1 MTPSSKSKAPRPGD
15 NATPRAGSRSA
26 PAPPA
31 AQAAQAAKGFVAI
44 DFGTSNS
51 AVALPGADGS
61 GADHGGVRLVELEPG
76 HPTMPTAVFYRA
88 DTPASQADAERLY
101 GRAAVAAYVEGIDG
115 RLMRSM
121 KSILGSSLLDQ
132 GTDIGAGRSV
142 RYREVVT
149 GYLRRLKALA
159 EAEAGHPLSRV
170 VLGRPVF
177 FVDGDAE
184 RDAQAQAALEAAA
197 HAVGFTEVQFQF
209 EPIAAA
215 LDHESQVTREQLVL
229 VADIGGGTSDFSLV
243 RVGPSRRGRVDR
255 RDDILGNHG
264 VHLAGTDFDRHVELA
279 SILPLLGYRTRR
291 PPVNSKNASEA
302 PREVPSGVYFDL
314 ATWHLINTVYAPG
327 RIAELRSMKSWYA
340 DPRHHVR
347 LMTAVQE
354 RLGHALAAAAEQAK
368 IDVALTGR
376 ADIDLGLLER
386 GLQAGLQETQ
396 AAAAIE
402 ADLERIVQ
410 AAAETAQMAGVTPAA
425 VDVLYFTGGSTGLT
439 PLVDRIAAG
448 FPAAERVRGDRF
460 ASVAQGLG
468 WHARAVYR

>member
-1 MTPSSKSKAPRPGD
+1 MTPTAPRQAQGQ
-15 NATPRAGSRSA
+15 ARS
-26 PAPPA
+26 PVKS
-31 AQAAQAAKGFVAI
+31 QADSHVPGFVAI

-51 AVALPGADGS
+51 AVALPRAGADGL
-61 GADHGGVRLVELEPG
+61 DRGGVRLVELEPG

-88 DTPASQADAERLY
+88 DTPPSQLEAERLY
-101 GRAAVAAYVEGIDG
+101 GRAAVAAYVEGIEG

-149 GYLRRLKALA
+149 GYLRRLKTLA
-159 EAEAGHPLSRV
+159 EAEAGQALSRV

-177 FVDGDAE
+177 FVDGEPE

-197 HAVGFTEVQFQF
+197 RAVGFSEVQFQF

-215 LDHESQVTREQLVL
+215 LDHESHIAHEQLVL

-243 RVGPSRRGRVDR
+243 RVGPERHGRADR
-255 RDDILGNHG
+255 RDDILANHG

-279 SILPLLGYRTRR
+279 SILPLLGYRARR
-291 PPVNSKNASEA
+291 PPANPKNPNET

-314 ATWHLINTVYAPG
+314 ATWHLINTVYAPS
-327 RIAELRSMKSWYA
+327 RLADLRGMKGWYA
-340 DPRHHVR
+340 DPRHHTR
-347 LMTAVQE
+347 LLTTVQE
-354 RLGHALAAAAEQAK
+354 RLGHALAAAAEQGK
-368 IDVALTGR
+368 IDVAMTGR
-376 ADIDLGLLER
+376 ADIDLGLVER
-386 GLQAGLQETQ
+386 GLRATLLEDQAG
-396 AAAAIE
+396 AAIE
-402 ADLERIVQ
+402 TDLERIVQ
-410 AAAETAQMAGVTPAA
+410 AASVTVQMAGVAPDA
-425 VDVLYFTGGSTGLT
+425 VDVLYFTGGSTGLL

-448 FPAAERVRGDRF
+448 FPRAQRVRGDRY

-468 WHARAVYR
+468 WHARAVFGPDR